1 MHPGAGQELV
11 TDCTVRDVP
20 YRKVVAST
28 ENGLALVHFCVG
40 NNKMD
45 RCQWG
50 AGIVSGEQMRH
61 RLTGCLPRWWKWAG
75 ININAA
81 CWHYCIAVNFFCWG
95 VQRTLKICSLWHKPL
110 AIPSWKWFALVW
122 AKENADDEWLVIGG
136 QPLYG
141 FDIDLR

>member
-45 RCQWG
+45 WCQ
-50 AGIVSGEQMRH
+50 
-61 RLTGCLPRWWKWAG
+61 
-75 ININAA
+75 
-81 CWHYCIAVNFFCWG
+81 
-95 VQRTLKICSLWHKPL
+95 
-110 AIPSWKWFALVW
+110 
-122 AKENADDEWLVIGG
+122 
-136 QPLYG
+136 
-141 FDIDLR
+141 